1 LSEGFVV
8 TTMTRI
14 PAQNFMLELYVNYD
28 GDSLVI
34 QIESLKTWEK
44 ERKRE
49 NDEAQIKFF
58 PKAVGE

>member
-28 GDSLVI
+28 EDSLVI
-34 QIESLKTWEK
+34 QIESLKTWER
-44 ERKRE
+44 EKRE

-58 PKAVGE
+58 SESCW